1 VFYHLIVT
9 DDCNLCCRYCRAK
22 AFEPEGPGAGSDGE
36 EIDYDLPVD
45 LSFDL
50 DQLYSFLARDQNPV
64 LTFYGGEPLLR
75 ADLVT
80 TIVRTAPISRFML
93 QTNGLLLPALPDDV
107 LRRFELIHVSI
118 DGPEELTDYNRG
130 GGTYRTLIA
139 NVKQILAHGFRGELN
154 ARMTVTEATDI
165 YEAVTHLAGNQDFS
179 FGSIHWQ
186 MDAGFRNDFSRRS
199 FARWAETSY
208 NPGIRSLV
216 RHWVDAMH
224 EGTVLRWY
232 PFLDTMED
240 LLLGRESRLRCGAGY
255 ADYTIMTDGSIAPC
269 PVMVGMKN
277 HYLGHISQ
285 ASPAGLPELSVQEGC
300 ISCEIRTFCG
310 GRCLYSNIV
319 RPWEPEERAVVC
331 GTVRNLYDALSKA
344 LPEVRSLIAAD
355 VISMENFSHIK
366 FNGCEII
373 P

>member
-1 VFYHLIVT
+1 
-9 DDCNLCCRYCRAK
+9 
-22 AFEPEGPGAGSDGE
+22 
-36 EIDYDLPVD
+36 
-45 LSFDL
+45 
-50 DQLYSFLARDQNPV
+50 
-64 LTFYGGEPLLR
+64 
-75 ADLVT
+75 
-80 TIVRTAPISRFML
+80 
-93 QTNGLLLPALPDDV
+93 
-107 LRRFELIHVSI
+107 
-118 DGPEELTDYNRG
+118 
-130 GGTYRTLIA
+130 
-139 NVKQILAHGFRGELN
+139 
-154 ARMTVTEATDI
+154 
-165 YEAVTHLAGNQDFS
+165 
-179 FGSIHWQ
+179 
-186 MDAGFRNDFSRRS
+186 
-199 FARWAETSY
+199 
-208 NPGIRSLV
+208 
-216 RHWVDAMH
+216 MH

-269 PVMVGMKN
+269 PVMVGMKD

-285 ASPAGLPELSVQEGC
+285 ASPAGLPELSVQGGC